1 MRKLVKLC
9 LKGAILAGVGI
20 SSSIASAAEFKFNRF
35 FVLGDSLSDGGA
47 YSQLAKLNIGA
58 GAPDIYYKFT
68 ENNPDGS
75 SNTWA
80 GFLGERFNIDMG
92 PDVVNGVPAAGLSTI
107 DVNGGNGGT
116 GVIYAEGGAR
126 VSNPDGISNN
136 PLLGVTTTPVSIQVD
151 RLLAD
156 VGGKFQDN
164 DLVAVWAGGNDGFTQ
179 SQRVAAGDITPTQAA
194 FEMALAA
201 THMEEQVKRLKDAGA
216 KNVLVFAIPVNE
228 VNPSP
233 YTPLFQVYNDT
244 LKSNLAGKGVLII
257 DFQRMVEA
265 TDADPARFGFT
276 SPNAVSQPSCTTP
289 SSLYCI
295 TGVTTQNDGSHTRSD
310 EVHLS
315 QQSNK
320 NFADIVF
327 ATLRAASQQATMM
340 DATLSSI
347 RMHGVSYKDRMGI
360 LAFEKTLEDGGRAT
374 RKVGDIET
382 YGSIQGGY
390 LDQDSGQIDPGSSQ
404 KSQTI
409 RIGADILASSNVVAG
424 VSFSMDHNQVDYDD
438 NAGGFDSR
446 TFTGSFYTNVALTRN
461 LYINAAVGAGLI
473 DIHDINRS
481 FNIGPSRESYDGE
494 TEGLYKTATIG
505 AGYVHSVGSWRFNP
519 TISFTYET
527 IKIDAYTESY
537 GVASLSYGDNEMDS
551 ARLSAGLAVSYISP
565 EKLGWSVTLKG
576 TLEHEFL
583 DDWRTINL
591 GMDENSIGQLYL
603 PRPDGT
609 YGYISGEI
617 SKKFTENTSFGINA
631 STIVGQDGVS
641 GVTGGISIKSKF

>member
-9 LKGAILAGVGI
+9 FKGVILAGVGLA
-20 SSSIASAAEFKFNRF
+20 STVASAAEFKIDRF
-35 FVLGDSLSDGGA
+35 FVVGDSLSDGGA
-47 YSQLAKLNIGA
+47 YSQLAMVNIGP
-58 GAPDIYYKFT
+58 GAPNIFYKFT

-80 GFLGERFNIDMG
+80 GFLGERFGIDMG
-92 PDVVNGVPAAGLSTI
+92 PDVVNGVPAVGLTDI
-107 DVNGGNGGT
+107 DVNGANGGT

-136 PLLGVTTTPVSIQVD
+136 PLLGVTTRPVSVQVD

-156 VGGKFQDN
+156 VGGKFRDN

-179 SQRVAAGDITPTQAA
+179 SQRIAAGDITPTQAA
-194 FEMALAA
+194 VEMSIAA
-201 THMEEQVKRLKDAGA
+201 MHMEEQVQRLKDAGA

-244 LKSNLAGKGVLII
+244 LKSSLTGKGVLII
-257 DFQRMVEA
+257 DYQRLIEA

-295 TGVTTQNDGSHTRSD
+295 TGVTTLNDGSHTRSD
-310 EVHLS
+310 SVHLS

-320 NFADIVF
+320 NFADFVF

-340 DATLSSI
+340 DASLSSI
-347 RMHGVSYKDRMGI
+347 RMHGVSFSNRLGLD
-360 LAFEKTLEDGGRAT
+360 AFEKTHEDGRKAL
-374 RKVGDIET
+374 RKVGDIEA

-390 LDQDSGQIDPGSSQ
+390 LDQDAGQIDPGSSQ

-409 RIGADILASSNVVAG
+409 RIGADILAAKNVVAG
-424 VSFSMDHNQVDYDD
+424 VSFSVDHNQTDYDD

-446 TFTGSFYTNVALTRN
+446 TFTASFYGNVAVTKN
-461 LYINAAVGAGLI
+461 IYINAAVGAGLL

-481 FNIGPSRESYDGE
+481 FNIGPSQESYDGE
-494 TEGLYKTATIG
+494 TEGLYKMATIG
-505 AGYVHSVGSWRFNP
+505 AGYVHSMGSWRFTP
-519 TISFTYET
+519 SVSFTYET

-565 EKLGWSVTLKG
+565 EKLGWSATLKG
-576 TLEHEFL
+576 TIEHEFL

-591 GMDENSIGQLYL
+591 GMDENTIGQLYL

-609 YGYISGEI
+609 YGYISAEI